1 MRRIVLT
8 LMVLSLLAFLGGA
21 SIFGHQATGGTG
33 QQAAPPNTTHHAVH
47 HHAHHA
53 AANPEARYQAGIH
66 TLSGTITT
74 VDSNSRLVIVTD
86 SNGTPFD
93 FVVSHL
99 TRIDVNGKRGSLSGL
114 VDQANQQVT
123 VKYRDGL
130 RRGLMARSIQLG
142 G

>member
-1 MRRIVLT
+1 MRRIFLA

-21 SIFGHQATGGTG
+21 SMFGQATG

-74 VDSNSRLVIVTD
+74 VDPNSRLVIVTD
-86 SNGTPFD
+86 SNGIPFD

-114 VDQANQQVT
+114 TDQANQQVT